1 MTKVFLRDK
10 KVQPKCGEKI
20 EEKAE
25 NNALATKDKC
35 KLLYAR
41 EIKAEKLKQNMSFN

>member
-1 MTKVFLRDK
+1 MTKAFLKDK
-10 KVQPKCGEKI
+10 KVQPKCGEEI

-25 NNALATKDKC
+25 NNALAAEDEC
-35 KLLYAR
+35 KPHCAR